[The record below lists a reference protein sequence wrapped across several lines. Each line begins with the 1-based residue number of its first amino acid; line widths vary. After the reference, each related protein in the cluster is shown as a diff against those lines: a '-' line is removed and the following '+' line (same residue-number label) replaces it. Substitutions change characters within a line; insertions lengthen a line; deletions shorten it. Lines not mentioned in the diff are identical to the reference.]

1 MLLKCF
7 YNNWFACRLAWIINL
22 TDFKR
27 KARMQLQWNPA
38 LWWYRSP
45 HYYGHFFWPLA
56 KRPYIFLQKKPL
68 LIRWPINTAK
78 FFTPLVTILM
88 GFHCSVHLRHIILK
102 YLHRTIN
109 CDRLTPRT
117 PDLEVWCSSLAR
129 QVVSLDKE
137 FYSTVSLFTQV
148 YKKVNEKQI
157 PTIFFHFFQKKISFT
172 QPALPW
178 QLQCIW
184 QLLLPAEASGVQLTS
199 DNSNPR

>member
-1 MLLKCF
+1 MLLKCL

-102 YLHRTIN
+102 YLQWIAIRGICGTAVNTLNSRSGGLVFKSCPSCCFLRKGILLHF
-109 CDRLTPRT
+109 
-117 PDLEVWCSSLAR
+117 
-129 QVVSLDKE
+129 VSLH
-137 FYSTVSLFTQV
+137 
-148 YKKVNEKQI
+148 
-157 PTIFFHFFQKKISFT
+157 P
-172 QPALPW
+172 
-178 QLQCIW
+178 
-184 QLLLPAEASGVQLTS
+184 GV
-199 DNSNPR
+199 